1 MSSKILSKTVIEREP
16 RLKKDIIVT
25 TVVRKNKS
33 KMKPD
38 DILAIAEK
46 MMSKYPKKK
55 LMIKVLS
62 ANGYFQ
68 LKGYHQSLDVILTEE
83 VYLNG
88 VETIQKKEYSSIYK
102 ASFYLL

>member
-1 MSSKILSKTVIEREP
+1 MSSKILSKTVIEKES

-25 TVVRKNKS
+25 TVVKKDKS

-38 DILAIAEK
+38 DILEISKK
-46 MMSKYPKKK
+46 MLLKYPKKK

-68 LKGYHQSLDVILTEE
+68 LKGYNDPLDVILTEE
-83 VYLNG
+83 IYLNG
-88 VETIQKKEYSSIYK
+88 AETIQKKEYSAIYK

>member
-25 TVVRKNKS
+25 TVVRKNKT

-46 MMSKYPKKK
+46 MMKQYPKKK

-68 LKGYHQSLDVILTEE
+68 LKGSNDSLDVILTEE
-83 VYLNG
+83 IYLNG
-88 VETIQKKEYSSIYK
+88 AETIQKKEYSAIYK

>member
-1 MSSKILSKTVIEREP
+1 MSSKILSKIVIERDP
-16 RLKKDIIVT
+16 ILKKDIVVT
-25 TVVRKNKS
+25 TVVKKNKS

-46 MMSKYPKKK
+46 MLLKYPNKK

-62 ANGYFQ
+62 ANGYFM

-83 VYLNG
+83 LYLNG
-88 VETIQKKEYSSIYK
+88 GETIQKKEYSSIYK

>member
-25 TVVRKNKS
+25 TVVRKNKT

-38 DILAIAEK
+38 DILTIAEK
-46 MMSKYPKKK
+46 MLLKYPKKK

-68 LKGYHQSLDVILTEE
+68 LKGYNDSLDVILTEE
-83 VYLNG
+83 IYLNG
-88 VETIQKKEYSSIYK
+88 AETIQKKEYSAIYK